1 MPHSPSEPDEGF
13 NFKMDR
19 ITAKL
24 LEEFVTENDLGALP
38 EDKQFEHFAAE
49 VSIARHYGES
59 VPTPDVVTGE
69 GNDTGIDAIAV
80 LVNGVLVTDPD
91 EVAEEIESTRSLD
104 IAFVFVQAERSPG
117 FDAAKIGTF
126 GVGVAD
132 FFADSPTLP
141 RNQSI
146 QDAAEIMNK
155 VYDASGK
162 FVSNPSCTMYYVTTG
177 KWMDDANLKARMALA
192 VDSLRATNLLRSV
205 EFIPLGAEE
214 VQRLRMQSRNAT
226 EREFT
231 FTNKTVIPEMP
242 GVTEAYI
249 GIISAKDF
257 IRLIEDDSGGINKA
271 LFYDNIRDWQDYND
285 VNSGI
290 LSTLREAETRSRF
303 VLMNNGVTIVA
314 KELRVVG
321 NKYHVKNYQ
330 IVNGCQTS
338 HVLWLNQDQ
347 IDESV
352 MVHFVLLLPATTRLR
367 DLLLLQLTVRLQLK
381 KNNF

>member
-1 MPHSPSEPDEGF
+1 
-13 NFKMDR
+13 MDR